1 MEIGL
6 TPHDA
11 PDGGLH
17 YVVSGKGADFPMS
30 EGLAGGYPGA
40 PNSYI
45 WVKNNEAE
53 PDPRNADA
61 GFARSVD
68 DLPGDQ
74 ERISWG
80 VFPLMGDDV
89 LYLRWNGGGGYG
101 DPLDREPETVL
112 EDCRTGAVSRETAE
126 NVYGV
131 VIDES
136 LSSFD
141 PSATEARRK
150 ALAAARIPAEA
161 AE

>member
-1 MEIGL
+1 M
-6 TPHDA
+6 
-11 PDGGLH
+11 
-17 YVVSGKGADFPMS
+17 
-30 EGLAGGYPGA
+30 
-40 PNSYI
+40 
-45 WVKNNEAE
+45 
-53 PDPRNADA
+53 
-61 GFARSVD
+61 
-68 DLPGDQ
+68 PGDQ

-80 VFPLMGDDV
+80 VFPLMGEDV
-89 LYLRWNGGGGYG
+89 LYVRWNGGGGYG

-136 LSSFD
+136 LSAFD
-141 PSATEARRK
+141 PSSTEARRK